1 MAKRNDAQ
9 DRRAR
14 AAPIQAEHRRVERRR
29 RILIVG
35 TAGTVG
41 LLIVGAAV
49 LGVWDQAQKDA
60 AVEAAARQPIDGVE
74 EFPDPTRNHVE
85 RVVAYPQ
92 TPSVG
97 GDHSPVWTNCGVY
110 DSPVDPMQTTHSLE
124 HGAVWVG
131 YDPDLAQDD
140 VDRLSDLANANS
152 YVVLSPAEGVPAP
165 ITASAWGVQLSVE
178 TADDQRLQTF
188 LQKYQQGPQAPEPG
202 APCTGG
208 VGGMG

>member
-1 MAKRNDAQ
+1 MAKKNAAQ

-14 AAPIQAEHRRVERRR
+14 AAQIQAEHRRAERRR
-29 RILIVG
+29 GVLIVG
-35 TAGTVG
+35 ASATVG
-41 LLIVGAAV
+41 LLIVGGAV
-49 LGVWDQAQKDA
+49 LGVRDQAQKDA
-60 AVEAAARQPIDGVE
+60 AVEAAAKQPIEGVE
-74 EFPDPTRNHVE
+74 EFPDLSRNHVE
-85 RVVAYPQ
+85 QVVDYPQ
-92 TPSVG
+92 MPSVG

-131 YDPDLAQDD
+131 YDPDLAQAD
-140 VDRLSDLANANS
+140 VDRLSDLANTNS
-152 YVVLSPAEGVPAP
+152 YVVLSPVAGGPAP
-165 ITASAWGVQLSVE
+165 ITASAWGVQLGVD